1 MKQTTSKT
9 EEILFRGLVVGLKS
23 TWSLAKVIF
32 PITVILVV
40 LQHTPIFPMLISFI
54 VPFMGVLGLR
64 GEAAIPL
71 VLGNALN
78 LYSALA
84 AILSLELT
92 VKEVFILAVML
103 SFSHNLFIETGVALK
118 VGVKLW
124 VVLLT
129 RLGLALGSA
138 VVINLVWH
146 GGGEVA
152 QYSLAPEAPPVLGS
166 WTAILLHGFLK
177 ATYGVI
183 QLGLIIIPMMVA
195 IQYLKDRQYLKRLS
209 AKAGPFTRLLGIHP
223 NATLTLFA
231 GGLFG
236 LVWGAGIMI
245 QAVKEHGVSRK
256 DVTLSLVFLM
266 ACHAII
272 EDTLLFMPLGIPVWP
287 LLLIRLVAA
296 VVITMV
302 VGQLWKQPEPALE
315 TPPAGEIAA

>member
-1 MKQTTSKT
+1 LKT
-9 EEILFRGLVVGLKS
+9 
-23 TWSLAKVIF
+23 TWSLGKIVF
-32 PITVILVV
+32 PITIIVV
-40 LQHTPIFPMLISFI
+40 LLQHTPILPWITIQITPL
-54 VPFMGVLGLR
+54 MGLLGLR

-78 LYSALA
+78 LYAALA

-103 SFSHNLFIETGVALK
+103 SFSHNIFIETGVALK
-118 VGVKLW
+118 VGVRLW

-129 RLGLALGSA
+129 RLGLALVSA
-138 VVINLVWH
+138 ILINLMWH

-152 QYSLAPEAPPVLGS
+152 RYGLAPEATPILDS
-166 WTAILLHGFLK
+166 WTAIFLQGLLK

-183 QLGLIIIPMMVA
+183 QLGLIVIPMMVA
-195 IQYLKDRQYLKRLS
+195 IQFLKDRQYLNRLS

-256 DVTLSLVFLM
+256 DVTLSLIFLM

-272 EDTLLFMPLGIPVWP
+272 EDTLLFIPLGIPVWP

-296 VVITMV
+296 VAITTV
-302 VGQLWKQPEPALE
+302 VGQLWKRSNPVLEKQP
-315 TPPAGEIAA
+315 TGEVAV